1 MPYLETV
8 TDLGPESLSRFD
20 AIIDVRS
27 PAEFADDHLPGAIS
41 LPVLSNDER
50 AVVGTIYKQES
61 PFRANR
67 IGGAI
72 VARNIAQHL
81 DTALA
86 DMPRGWRPLV
96 YCWRGGMR
104 SNAMATILSSVGWP
118 VGLVK
123 GGYKTWR
130 REVVGG
136 LELDESPL
144 PVILVDGPTGSGKT
158 AILTEIALQGGQVI
172 DLEGIANHRG
182 SAFGGFDD
190 FPQPAQRLFETV
202 IWDQLRQF
210 DLSRPIYVE
219 AESARV
225 GLRRVPRRLWHS
237 MLAAPRVE
245 IHVPAA
251 ARSAFL
257 VSAYGDAVRDSESV
271 ARSLDLLKPLHAKE
285 TIAEWQTLADSGDH
299 RKLAEVLM
307 LEHYDPLYARSRKRR
322 EDTPVQIVE
331 LDALSPADIA
341 AAAEA
346 IRAKA

>member
-1 MPYLETV
+1 M
-8 TDLGPESLSRFD
+8 
-20 AIIDVRS
+20 
-27 PAEFADDHLPGAIS
+27 
-41 LPVLSNDER
+41 
-50 AVVGTIYKQES
+50 
-61 PFRANR
+61 
-67 IGGAI
+67 
-72 VARNIAQHL
+72 
-81 DTALA
+81 
-86 DMPRGWRPLV
+86 
-96 YCWRGGMR
+96 
-104 SNAMATILSSVGWP
+104 
-118 VGLVK
+118 K

-130 REVVGG
+130 REVVSG
-136 LELDESPL
+136 LELDETPL

-158 AILTEIALQGGQVI
+158 AILTEISQQGGQVI

-182 SAFGGFDD
+182 SAFGGFGEV
-190 FPQPAQRLFETV
+190 PQPAQRLFETI

-245 IHVPAA
+245 IHVPPA

-271 ARSLDLLKPLHAKE
+271 AQSLELLKPLHSKE
-285 TIAEWQTLADSGDH
+285 TIAEWQSLADAGNH
-299 RKLAEVLM
+299 RQLAEVLM

-341 AAAEA
+341 TAANA
-346 IRAKA
+346 IIARA